1 MNKVLKCEKKSA
13 YFIKMCQ
20 GNLIKEKKIGGW
32 VKILLGKEKQARHKQ
47 EHGLHV

>member
-1 MNKVLKCEKKSA
+1 MKKGVP

-20 GNLIKEKKIGGW
+20 GNLIKEKKIAGW